1 MTRKRRGVKFENYTL
16 IFAFIM
22 VVVILAVAS
31 YSGAIGLNTAIGT
44 TLIPLFP
51 TLLVACMGIYMLYN
65 AAPVAK
71 FGGTIAMGLAFCL
84 FLDTASAQALITADM
99 LGALTLVQVQVW
111 VMVFSI
117 IGGAVL
123 YSMR

>member
-1 MTRKRRGVKFENYTL
+1 
-16 IFAFIM
+16 M
-22 VVVILAVAS
+22 VAVILAIAS
-31 YSGAIGLNTAIGT
+31 YSGAVQLNTAVGT
-44 TLIPLFP
+44 GLIPLFP
-51 TLLVACMGIYMLYN
+51 PLLVACMGIYMLYN
-65 AAPVAK
+65 AAPTAK
-71 FGGTIAMGLAFCL
+71 FGGTMAMGIAFCL